1 MDDFAKFYSVKKGEI
16 DLVNLEIQSEDLLGT
31 GAATVNIPLYKLLN
45 DDSFVKDEN
54 GNVIYRTTE
63 TGEKIPASIAST
75 PGYTSVKHADGRK
88 QIALSV
94 GYDPDSVSAKELES
108 SVQKVLDE
116 FFGEDNS
123 VTAEIAQGNEM
134 MEEVFN
140 NLYLILGFGIALI
153 YLIMVAQFQSWKKPF
168 IVMFAIPLAFTGSF
182 LAILITGI
190 ELSAVALMGI
200 IVLMGVAVNNGIV
213 FVEYTGQLIDSGA
226 DKRTAL
232 IRTGIDRL
240 RPILM
245 TTLTTVCAML
255 IMAFDNSDYGKL
267 LAPLAITMLG
277 GLIYATLITLFLV
290 PIMFDIFNRK
300 AKVSNAVKMM
310 REANVTN
317 VDVSDVFEL
326 TDEKDVA
333 FIEKVVGEDR
343 TGILTIAARK
353 ISVLCKENKEK
364 RKEKQD
370 KKPKNYRKTRKT
382 VTPKEEPTVREDG
395 SEIGKAVSVEATEER
410 TVNVSEEVEI
420 KESASFG
427 EDTEKQK
434 DTDV

>member
-1 MDDFAKFYSVKKGEI
+1 
-16 DLVNLEIQSEDLLGT
+16 
-31 GAATVNIPLYKLLN
+31 
-45 DDSFVKDEN
+45 
-54 GNVIYRTTE
+54 
-63 TGEKIPASIAST
+63 
-75 PGYTSVKHADGRK
+75 
-88 QIALSV
+88 
-94 GYDPDSVSAKELES
+94 
-108 SVQKVLDE
+108 
-116 FFGEDNS
+116 
-123 VTAEIAQGNEM
+123 M

-245 TTLTTVCAML
+245 TTLTTVCAMF

-317 VDVSDVFEL
+317 VDASDVFEL

-353 ISVLCKENKEK
+353 ISALCKENKEK

-395 SEIGKAVSVEATEER
+395 SEIGKDVSVEATEER

>member
-1 MDDFAKFYSVKKGEI
+1 
-16 DLVNLEIQSEDLLGT
+16 
-31 GAATVNIPLYKLLN
+31 
-45 DDSFVKDEN
+45 
-54 GNVIYRTTE
+54 
-63 TGEKIPASIAST
+63 
-75 PGYTSVKHADGRK
+75 
-88 QIALSV
+88 
-94 GYDPDSVSAKELES
+94 
-108 SVQKVLDE
+108 
-116 FFGEDNS
+116 
-123 VTAEIAQGNEM
+123 
-134 MEEVFN
+134 
-140 NLYLILGFGIALI
+140 
-153 YLIMVAQFQSWKKPF
+153 
-168 IVMFAIPLAFTGSF
+168 MFAIPLAFTGSF

-277 GLIYATLITLFLV
+277 GLIYATLITFFLV

-353 ISVLCKENKEK
+353 ISALCKENKEK

-370 KKPKNYRKTRKT
+370 KKPKNDRKTRKT

-395 SEIGKAVSVEATEER
+395 SENGKDVSVEATEER

-427 EDTEKQK
+427 EDTEKQE